1 MVLLIVV
8 LAARPQ
14 AQSRTLDIYWVDVEG
29 GAATL
34 FVAPSG
40 ESMLI
45 DTGFDVGDR
54 DAQRIAAAAKTAG
67 LRRIDHVIISHYHT
81 DHVGGLAA
89 LAKLIPLGRIYSPGD
104 KIEPANQK
112 WLDVVRATAGD
123 RRTIV
128 KPGDKVPLSGVEV
141 QIVASDEALIAQPL
155 RGGGPNPL
163 CATAEEKA
171 PAGFEN
177 QRMVGT
183 HLRFGTFTFLA
194 LIDLDWQKEMELA
207 CPVNRLGAITLYQ
220 SGRHGSFD
228 GAGAPALLNAIKPQ
242 VVVINN
248 GPRKG
253 LGQTDA
259 NAKVA
264 TPAGRKV
271 DAVRAQ
277 RLRAADADSRDR
289 GRVAGPLVAARQGT
303 RPQHGRRHDR
313 QHRRDG
319 RLQGTLDQSVRAAE
333 WPVHG
338 DERQKRLHPH
348 LHGAQELSRTLVPLV

>member
-1 MVLLIVV
+1 MFRLLVLLTVIA
-8 LAARPQ
+8 LAEMPR
-14 AQSRTLDIYWVDVEG
+14 AQSRPLDIYWVDVEG

-54 DAQRIAAAAKTAG
+54 DAMRIAAAANAAG
-67 LRRIDHVIISHYHT
+67 LQRIDHVIISHYHT

-89 LAKLIPLGRIYSPGD
+89 LAKLITLGRFYGPGD
-104 KIEPANQK
+104 KIEPENQK
-112 WLDVVRATAGD
+112 WLDVFRATAGN

-128 KPGDKVPLSGVEV
+128 KPGDKVPLPGVDV
-141 QIVASDEALIAQPL
+141 QIVASDLALINSPL
-155 RGGGPNPL
+155 RGGGPNAL

-183 HLRFGTFTFLA
+183 HLRYGDFTFLA

-207 CPVNRLGAITLYQ
+207 CPVNRLGPITLYQ

-253 LGQTDA
+253 LGQPDP
-259 NAKVA
+259 NAKVT
-264 TPAGRKV
+264 TPAGRTV
-271 DAVRAQ
+271 TPYERNGYA
-277 RLRAADADSRDR
+277 RLMQIPGIEGVWQGHLALLDKEPTHNTTPDMIANMEETADCRGHFIKASVQPNGQFTVTNSRNGFTR
-289 GRVAGPLVAARQGT
+289 TYAARKG
-303 RPQHGRRHDR
+303 
-313 QHRRDG
+313 
-319 RLQGTLDQSVRAAE
+319 
-333 WPVHG
+333 
-338 DERQKRLHPH
+338 
-348 LHGAQELSRTLVPLV
+348 

>member
-1 MVLLIVV
+1 MRRVLLLLFVV
-8 LAARPQ
+8 AMLERPQ

-45 DTGFDVGDR
+45 DTGFDVDDR
-54 DAQRIAAAAKTAG
+54 DATRIAAAAKAAG
-67 LRRIDHVIISHYHT
+67 LQRIDHVVISHYHT

-89 LAKLIPLGRIYSPGD
+89 LAKLITLGRFYGPGD

-112 WLDVVRATAGD
+112 WLDVLRTTAGN

-128 KPGDKVPLSGVEV
+128 KPGDKVPLPGVDV
-141 QIVASDEALIAQPL
+141 QIVASDLALIERPL
-155 RGGGPNPL
+155 RGGGPNAL

-183 HLRFGTFTFLA
+183 HLRYGDFTFLA

-207 CPVNRLGAITLYQ
+207 CPVNRLGPITLYQ

-253 LGQTDA
+253 LGQQDP
-259 NAKVA
+259 NAKVT
-264 TPAGRKV
+264 TPPGRKV
-271 DAVRAQ
+271 TPYERNGYA
-277 RLRAADADSRDR
+277 RLMQIPGIEGVWQGHLALLDKDPAHNTAADMIANMEETSDCKGHWIKASVQPNGQFTVTN
-289 GRVAGPLVAARQGT
+289 GRNGF
-303 RPQHGRRHDR
+303 
-313 QHRRDG
+313 
-319 RLQGTLDQSVRAAE
+319 
-333 WPVHG
+333 
-338 DERQKRLHPH
+338 
-348 LHGAQELSRTLVPLV
+348 SRTYTARKN

>member
-1 MVLLIVV
+1 MLRLLVVLLVA

-14 AQSRTLDIYWVDVEG
+14 AQSRTLDIYWIDVEG

-54 DAQRIAAAAKTAG
+54 DATRIAAAVKAAG
-67 LRRIDHVIISHYHT
+67 LRRIDHVVISHYHT
-81 DHVGGLAA
+81 DHVGGLTA
-89 LAKLIPLGRIYSPGD
+89 LAKLVPLGRIYSPGD

-112 WLDVVRATAGD
+112 WLDAVRATAGD

-128 KPGDKVPLSGVEV
+128 KAGDRVPLAGVEV
-141 QIVASDEALIAQPL
+141 RIVASDEALIQQPL
-155 RGGGPNPL
+155 RGGGPNAL

-171 PAGFEN
+171 AAGFEN

-183 HLRFGTFTFLA
+183 HLRFGDFTFLA

-207 CPVNRLGAITLYQ
+207 CPVNRLGPITLYQ

-259 NAKVA
+259 TAKVT

-271 DAVRAQ
+271 SPYERNGYA
-277 RLRAADADSRDR
+277 RLMQIPGIEGVWQGHLSLLDQAPGHNASRDMIANVEETADCKGHWIKASVQPSGQFTVTN
-289 GRVAGPLVAARQGT
+289 GRNGHSRSYRT
-303 RPQHGRRHDR
+303 R
-313 QHRRDG
+313 
-319 RLQGTLDQSVRAAE
+319 
-333 WPVHG
+333 
-338 DERQKRLHPH
+338 
-348 LHGAQELSRTLVPLV
+348 

>member
-1 MVLLIVV
+1 MSRAAGDAHASALVLLIVV
-8 LAARPQ
+8 LASRPQ

-89 LAKLIPLGRIYSPGD
+89 LAKLIPLGRFYSPGD
-104 KIEPANQK
+104 KIEPANQQ

-220 SGRHGSFD
+220 SGPARVVRRRGRT
-228 GAGAPALLNAIKPQ
+228 GAPQCHQAAGGRDQQRPAEG
-242 VVVINN
+242 V
-248 GPRKG
+248 GPDR
-253 LGQTDA
+253 
-259 NAKVA
+259 
-264 TPAGRKV
+264 RE
-271 DAVRAQ
+271 RE
-277 RLRAADADSRDR
+277 SRDAGGAEGRARTNATATR
-289 GRVAGPLVAARQGT
+289 G
-303 RPQHGRRHDR
+303 
-313 QHRRDG
+313 
-319 RLQGTLDQSVRAAE
+319 
-333 WPVHG
+333 
-338 DERQKRLHPH
+338 
-348 LHGAQELSRTLVPLV
+348 

>member
-1 MVLLIVV
+1 MRRLLILLFAIA
-8 LAARPQ
+8 LAERPQ
-14 AQSRTLDIYWVDVEG
+14 AQPRPLDIYWVDVEG

-54 DAQRIAAAAKTAG
+54 DAARIAAAAKAAG
-67 LRRIDHVIISHYHT
+67 LRRIDHVVISHYHT
-81 DHVGGLAA
+81 DHVGGLVA
-89 LAKLIPLGRIYSPGD
+89 LAKMIPLGRVYSPGD

-112 WLDVVRATAGD
+112 WLDAVRATAGD

-128 KPGDKVPLSGVEV
+128 KPGDKVPLPGVEV
-141 QIVASDEALIAQPL
+141 QIVASDLALIERPL
-155 RGGGPNPL
+155 RGGGPNAL

-183 HLRFGTFTFLA
+183 HLRFGDFTFLA

-207 CPVNRLGAITLYQ
+207 CPVNRLGSITLYQ

-253 LGQTDA
+253 LGQQDA
-259 NAKVA
+259 TAKVT
-264 TPAGRKV
+264 TPAGRTV
-271 DAVRAQ
+271 TPYERNAYARLMQIPGIEAVWQGHLA
-277 RLRAADADSRDR
+277 LLDKAPGHNTSEDMIANMEETADCKGHWIKASVQPNGQFTVTNGRNGFTRTYKSR
-289 GRVAGPLVAARQGT
+289 
-303 RPQHGRRHDR
+303 
-313 QHRRDG
+313 
-319 RLQGTLDQSVRAAE
+319 
-333 WPVHG
+333 
-338 DERQKRLHPH
+338 KN
-348 LHGAQELSRTLVPLV
+348 

>member
-1 MVLLIVV
+1 MRRVLLLLFVI
-8 LAARPQ
+8 AMAEGPQ

-54 DAQRIAAAAKTAG
+54 DAIRVAAAAKAAG
-67 LRRIDHVIISHYHT
+67 LQRIDHVIISHYHT

-89 LAKLIPLGRIYSPGD
+89 LAKLIPLGRFYGPSD
-104 KIEPANQK
+104 KIEPENQK
-112 WLDVVRATAGD
+112 WLDVYRATAGS

-128 KPGDKVPLSGVEV
+128 KPGDRVPLPGVDV
-141 QIVASDEALIAQPL
+141 QFVAADLALIERPL
-155 RGGGPNPL
+155 RGSGPNPL

-183 HLRFGTFTFLA
+183 HLRFDNFTFLA

-207 CPVNRLGAITLYQ
+207 CPVNRLGPITLYQ

-253 LGQTDA
+253 HGQQDP
-259 NAKVA
+259 NAKVT
-264 TPAGRKV
+264 TPPGRTV
-271 DAVRAQ
+271 TPYERNAYA
-277 RLRAADADSRDR
+277 RLMQIPGIEGVWQGHLALLDKDPAHNTAPDMIANMEETADCKGHWIKASVQPNGQFTVTN
-289 GRVAGPLVAARQGT
+289 GRNGF
-303 RPQHGRRHDR
+303 
-313 QHRRDG
+313 
-319 RLQGTLDQSVRAAE
+319 
-333 WPVHG
+333 
-338 DERQKRLHPH
+338 
-348 LHGAQELSRTLVPLV
+348 SRTYTARKG

>member
-1 MVLLIVV
+1 MLRLLVLLLVA
-8 LAARPQ
+8 LAARPH

-34 FVAPSG
+34 FVSPSG

-45 DTGFDVGDR
+45 DTGFDVDDR
-54 DAQRIAAAAKTAG
+54 DATRIAAAAKAAG
-67 LRRIDHVIISHYHT
+67 LQRIDHVIISHYHT

-89 LAKLIPLGRIYSPGD
+89 LAKLITLGRFYGPGD

-112 WLDVVRATAGD
+112 WLDVVRTTAGNQ
-123 RRTIV
+123 RTIV
-128 KPGDKVPLSGVEV
+128 KPGDKVPLRGVDV
-141 QIVASDEALIAQPL
+141 QIVASDLALIERPL
-155 RGGGPNPL
+155 RGGGPNAL

-171 PAGFEN
+171 PAAFEN

-183 HLRFGTFTFLA
+183 HLRYGDFTFVA

-207 CPVNRLGAITLYQ
+207 CPVNRLGPITLYQ

-253 LGQTDA
+253 LGQQDP
-259 NAKVA
+259 NAKVT
-264 TPAGRKV
+264 TPVGRTV
-271 DAVRAQ
+271 TPYERNGYA
-277 RLRAADADSRDR
+277 RLMQIPGIEGVWQGHLALLDKDPAHNTAPDMIANMEETTDCNGHWIKASVQPN
-289 GRVAGPLVAARQGT
+289 GRFTVT
-303 RPQHGRRHDR
+303 NGRN
-313 QHRRDG
+313 G
-319 RLQGTLDQSVRAAE
+319 FS
-333 WPVHG
+333 
-338 DERQKRLHPH
+338 
-348 LHGAQELSRTLVPLV
+348 

>member
-1 MVLLIVV
+1 
-8 LAARPQ
+8 
-14 AQSRTLDIYWVDVEG
+14 
-29 GAATL
+29 
-34 FVAPSG
+34 
-40 ESMLI
+40 MLI

-54 DAQRIAAAAKTAG
+54 DATRIAAAAKAAG
-67 LRRIDHVIISHYHT
+67 LRRIDHVVISHYHT

-89 LAKLIPLGRIYSPGD
+89 LAKLVPLGRIYSPGD

-112 WLDVVRATAGD
+112 WLDAVRATAGD

-128 KPGDKVPLSGVEV
+128 KPGDKVPLPGVEV
-141 QIVASDEALIAQPL
+141 QIVASDEALIQRPL
-155 RGGGPNPL
+155 RGGGPNAL

-183 HLRFGTFTFLA
+183 HLRFGDFTFLA

-207 CPVNRLGAITLYQ
+207 CPVNRLGPITLYQ

-253 LGQTDA
+253 LGQR
-259 NAKVA
+259 
-264 TPAGRKV
+264 TPPR
-271 DAVRAQ
+271 RSP
-277 RLRAADADSRDR
+277 RR
-289 GRVAGPLVAARQGT
+289 PAARSRPTSGT
-303 RPQHGRRHDR
+303 ATRG
-313 QHRRDG
+313 
-319 RLQGTLDQSVRAAE
+319 
-333 WPVHG
+333 
-338 DERQKRLHPH
+338 
-348 LHGAQELSRTLVPLV
+348 

>member
-1 MVLLIVV
+1 MRRVFLLLFVV
-8 LAARPQ
+8 AMLERPQ
-14 AQSRTLDIYWVDVEG
+14 AQPGTLDIYWVDVEG

-54 DAQRIAAAAKTAG
+54 DAMRIASAANAAG
-67 LRRIDHVIISHYHT
+67 LQRIDHVIISHYHT

-89 LAKLIPLGRIYSPGD
+89 LAKLITLGRFYGPGD
-104 KIEPANQK
+104 KIEPENQK
-112 WLDVVRATAGD
+112 WLDVFRATAGN

-128 KPGDKVPLSGVEV
+128 KPGDKVPLSGVDV
-141 QIVASDEALIAQPL
+141 QIVASDLALINGPL
-155 RGGGPNPL
+155 RGGGPNAF
-163 CATAEEKA
+163 CATADEKA

-183 HLRFGTFTFLA
+183 HLRYGDFTFLA

-207 CPVNRLGAITLYQ
+207 CPVNRLGQITLYQ
-220 SGRHGSFD
+220 SGRHGAFD

-253 LGQTDA
+253 LGQQDP
-259 NAKVA
+259 NAKVT
-264 TPAGRKV
+264 TPAGR
-271 DAVRAQ
+271 AVTPYERNGYA
-277 RLRAADADSRDR
+277 RLMQIPGIEGVWQGHLALLDKDPAHNTAPDMIANMEETADCR
-289 GRVAGPLVAARQGT
+289 GHFIKASVQPSGQFTVT
-303 RPQHGRRHDR
+303 NGRN
-313 QHRRDG
+313 G
-319 RLQGTLDQSVRAAE
+319 F
-333 WPVHG
+333 
-338 DERQKRLHPH
+338 
-348 LHGAQELSRTLVPLV
+348 SRTYTARKS

>member
-1 MVLLIVV
+1 MRRLLVLLAIVA
-8 LAARPQ
+8 LAERPQ
-14 AQSRTLDIYWVDVEG
+14 AQSKALDIYWVDVEG

-45 DTGFDVGDR
+45 DTGFDVDDR
-54 DAQRIAAAAKTAG
+54 DARRIAAAAKVAG

-81 DHVGGLAA
+81 DHVGGLVA
-89 LAKLIPLGRIYSPGD
+89 LAKLIPLGRVYSPGD
-104 KIEPANQK
+104 KIESANQK
-112 WLDVVRATAGD
+112 WLDAVRATAGD

-128 KPGDKVPLSGVEV
+128 KPGDRVPLAGVDV
-141 QIVASDEALIAQPL
+141 QIVASDEALITQPL
-155 RGGGPNPL
+155 RGGGPNAL

-183 HLRFGTFTFLA
+183 HLRFGGFTFLA

-207 CPVNRLGAITLYQ
+207 CPVNRLGPITLYQ

-253 LGQTDA
+253 LGQTDG
-259 NAKVA
+259 NAKVT

-271 DAVRAQ
+271 TPYERNGYA
-277 RLRAADADSRDR
+277 RLMQIPGIEGVWQGHLSLLDKEPGHNTALDMIANVEETADCKGHWIKAS
-289 GRVAGPLVAARQGT
+289 VQP
-303 RPQHGRRHDR
+303 
-313 QHRRDG
+313 DG
-319 RLQGTLDQSVRAAE
+319 RFTLTNGRN
-333 WPVHG
+333 G
-338 DERQKRLHPH
+338 F
-348 LHGAQELSRTLVPLV
+348 SRSYRTRS

>member
-1 MVLLIVV
+1 MRRLLTLVLLI
-8 LAARPQ
+8 AAATGPR
-14 AQSRTLDIYWVDVEG
+14 AQSKALDIYWVDVEG

-45 DTGFDVGDR
+45 DTGFDVDDR
-54 DAQRIAAAAKTAG
+54 DARRIADAAKVAG

-81 DHVGGLAA
+81 DHVGGLVA
-89 LAKLIPLGRIYSPGD
+89 LSKLVPLGRIYSPGD

-112 WLDVVRATAGD
+112 WLDAVRATAGD

-128 KPGDKVPLSGVEV
+128 KPGDRVPLPGVEV
-141 QIVASDEALIAQPL
+141 QIVASDEALIARPL
-155 RGGGPNPL
+155 RGGGPNAL

-171 PAGFEN
+171 AAGFEN

-183 HLRFGTFTFLA
+183 HLRFGDFTFLA

-207 CPVNRLGAITLYQ
+207 CPVNRLGPITLYQ

-228 GAGAPALLNAIKPQ
+228 GAGAPALLNAIRPQ

-253 LGQTDA
+253 LGQADA
-259 NAKVA
+259 NAKVT

-271 DAVRAQ
+271 TPYERNGYARLMQIPGIEAVWQGHLSLLDKEPGHNTAPDMI
-277 RLRAADADSRDR
+277 ANVEETADCKGHWIKAS
-289 GRVAGPLVAARQGT
+289 VQP
-303 RPQHGRRHDR
+303 
-313 QHRRDG
+313 DG
-319 RLQGTLDQSVRAAE
+319 RFTLTNGRN
-333 WPVHG
+333 G
-338 DERQKRLHPH
+338 F
-348 LHGAQELSRTLVPLV
+348 SRSYKTRS

>member
-1 MVLLIVV
+1 MRRVLLLLFVIAMVE
-8 LAARPQ
+8 RPQ

-54 DAQRIAAAAKTAG
+54 DATRIAAAAKAAG
-67 LRRIDHVIISHYHT
+67 LRRIDHVVISHYHT

-89 LAKLIPLGRIYSPGD
+89 LAKLITLGRFYGPGD
-104 KIEPANQK
+104 KIEPDNQK
-112 WLDVVRATAGD
+112 WLDVLRTTAGNQ
-123 RRTIV
+123 RTIV
-128 KPGDKVPLSGVEV
+128 KPGDKVPLPGVDV
-141 QIVASDEALIAQPL
+141 QIVASDLALIERPL
-155 RGGGPNPL
+155 RGGGPNAL

-183 HLRFGTFTFLA
+183 HLRYGDFTFLA

-207 CPVNRLGAITLYQ
+207 CPVNRIGPITLYQ

-253 LGQTDA
+253 LGQQDA
-259 NAKVA
+259 TAKVT

-271 DAVRAQ
+271 TPYERNGYA
-277 RLRAADADSRDR
+277 RLMQIPGIEGVWQGHLALLDQDPAHNTAADMIANTEETADCKGHWIKASVQPNGQFTVTN
-289 GRVAGPLVAARQGT
+289 GRNGF
-303 RPQHGRRHDR
+303 
-313 QHRRDG
+313 
-319 RLQGTLDQSVRAAE
+319 
-333 WPVHG
+333 
-338 DERQKRLHPH
+338 
-348 LHGAQELSRTLVPLV
+348 SRTYTARKG

>member
-1 MVLLIVV
+1 MRRVLLLLFVV
-8 LAARPQ
+8 AMLERPQ

-45 DTGFDVGDR
+45 DTGFDVDDR
-54 DAQRIAAAAKTAG
+54 DATRLAAAPKAAG
-67 LRRIDHVIISHYHT
+67 LQRIDHVVISHYHT

-89 LAKLIPLGRIYSPGD
+89 LAKLITLGRFYGPGD

-112 WLDVVRATAGD
+112 WLDVLRTTAGN

-128 KPGDKVPLSGVEV
+128 KPGDKVPLRGVDV
-141 QIVASDEALIAQPL
+141 QIVASDLALIERPL
-155 RGGGPNPL
+155 RGGGPNAL

-183 HLRFGTFTFLA
+183 HLRFGDFTFLA

-207 CPVNRLGAITLYQ
+207 CPVNRLGPITLYQ

-228 GAGAPALLNAIKPQ
+228 GAGAPALLNAIQPQ

-253 LGQTDA
+253 LGQQDP
-259 NAKVA
+259 NAKVT

-271 DAVRAQ
+271 TPYERNGYA
-277 RLRAADADSRDR
+277 RLMQIPGIEGVWQGHLALLDKDPAHNTAADMIANMEETADCKGHWIKASVQPNGQFIVTN
-289 GRVAGPLVAARQGT
+289 GRNGF
-303 RPQHGRRHDR
+303 
-313 QHRRDG
+313 
-319 RLQGTLDQSVRAAE
+319 
-333 WPVHG
+333 
-338 DERQKRLHPH
+338 
-348 LHGAQELSRTLVPLV
+348 SRTYTTRKG

>member
-1 MVLLIVV
+1 MRRLLLLLFVMALV
-8 LAARPQ
+8 ERPL
-14 AQSRTLDIYWVDVEG
+14 AQSRPLDIYWVDVEG

-54 DAQRIAAAAKTAG
+54 DATRIAAAAKAAG
-67 LRRIDHVIISHYHT
+67 LRRIDHVVISHYHT

-89 LAKLIPLGRIYSPGD
+89 LAKMVPLGRIYSPGD

-112 WLDVVRATAGD
+112 WLDAVRATAGE

-128 KPGDKVPLSGVEV
+128 KPGDRVPFSGVEV
-141 QIVASDEALIAQPL
+141 QIVSSDEALISQPL
-155 RGGGPNPL
+155 RGGGPNAL

-207 CPVNRLGAITLYQ
+207 CPVNRLGPITLYQ

-253 LGQTDA
+253 LGQADA
-259 NAKVA
+259 TAKIT

-271 DAVRAQ
+271 APYERNGYA
-277 RLRAADADSRDR
+277 RLMQIPGIEGVWQGHLSLVDKEPGHNTASDMIANMEETADCKGHWIKASVQPTGQFTLTN
-289 GRVAGPLVAARQGT
+289 GRNGF
-303 RPQHGRRHDR
+303 
-313 QHRRDG
+313 
-319 RLQGTLDQSVRAAE
+319 
-333 WPVHG
+333 
-338 DERQKRLHPH
+338 
-348 LHGAQELSRTLVPLV
+348 SRTYTSR

>member
-1 MVLLIVV
+1 MLRLSVLLL
-8 LAARPQ
+8 LALICVAERPQ

-45 DTGFDVGDR
+45 DTGWDVGDR
-54 DAQRIAAAAKTAG
+54 DAARIGAAAKAAG
-67 LRRIDHVIISHYHT
+67 LQRIDHVVISHYHT

-89 LAKLIPLGRIYSPGD
+89 LAKLMPLGRIYSPGD
-104 KIEPANQK
+104 KIEPANQR

-128 KPGDKVPLSGVEV
+128 KPGDRVPLSGVEV
-141 QIVASDEALIAQPL
+141 QIVASDVALIERPL
-155 RGGGPNPL
+155 RGGGPNAL

-183 HLRFGTFTFLA
+183 HLRYGDFTFLA
-194 LIDLDWQKEMELA
+194 LIDLDWQKEMELV
-207 CPVNRLGAITLYQ
+207 CPVNRVGPITLYQ
-220 SGRHGSFD
+220 SGRHGAFD
-228 GAGAPALLNAIKPQ
+228 GAGAPVLLNAIKPQ

-253 LGQTDA
+253 LGQVDDS
-259 NAKVA
+259 AKPT
-264 TPAGRKV
+264 TPSGRKV
-271 DAVRAQ
+271 APYERNGYA
-277 RLRAADADSRDR
+277 RLMQIPGIEGVWQGHLSLLDKDPAHNTTPDMIANVEETADCKGHWIKASVQPNGQFTVTN
-289 GRVAGPLVAARQGT
+289 GRNGF
-303 RPQHGRRHDR
+303 
-313 QHRRDG
+313 
-319 RLQGTLDQSVRAAE
+319 
-333 WPVHG
+333 
-338 DERQKRLHPH
+338 
-348 LHGAQELSRTLVPLV
+348 SRTYASRKS